1 MANKAD
7 RFYFE
12 NFIEA
17 ADCACKGANYLVEC
31 LTDYQPVRIREML
44 DTMHGFEHE
53 GDGKKHE
60 MSSALARAFV
70 TPIERDDLA
79 DISQNIDEVSDC
91 LEEVL
96 QRFYVDQVT
105 TVPAE
110 AIEFARKLVESCEL
124 MKAMLTEF
132 VNFKKPAK
140 LHEMIVEMNH
150 VEEQCDKLYLEA
162 TRNART
168 QFTDALDVI
177 AWREIYDRMERC
189 SDACEHVGDCV
200 ETVVMK
206 NT

>member
-7 RFYFE
+7 LFYFN
-12 NFIEA
+12 NFVEA
-17 ADCACKGANYLVEC
+17 ADCACKGAHYLVEC
-31 LTDYQPVRIREML
+31 LTNYQPEKIGEML
-44 DTMHGFEHE
+44 ETMHSFEHA

-60 MSSALARAFV
+60 MSAALARAFV

-79 DISQNIDEVSDC
+79 DISQNIDEVSDA

-96 QRFYVDQVT
+96 QRFYVDQIT
-105 TVPAE
+105 SVPEE
-110 AIEFARKLVESCEL
+110 AIQFANKLVESCEL
-124 MKAMLTEF
+124 MKEMLTEF

-140 LHEMIVEMNH
+140 LHEMIVNMNH
-150 VEEQCDKLYLEA
+150 VEEECDRLYLEA
-162 TRNART
+162 VKNARI
-168 QFTDALDVI
+168 QFTEALDVI
-177 AWREIYDRMERC
+177 AWREIYNRMEQC